1 MKAVREVILLISL
14 TLLPVASFAQSSNTA
29 VPKPSPSPPPREK
42 FVKDLVR
49 DQKAIWT
56 SPFRLKKND
65 AKWLVPLA
73 AATTGL
79 IFADRHTSAWVGRNG
94 DLQPTSH
101 GVSFLGSGYVVTGG
115 AVGLYLFG
123 RATHNPHTRETGKL
137 MVEAN
142 IGTGIVTQALKL
154 ATGRDRPNDDLGK
167 GHFFEHG
174 KSFPSGHSSTSWAAA
189 TVLAMQYKHNP
200 WIKYGA
206 FAVAAVVAA
215 SRYSGRNHFMSDVLV
230 GGAIGYGIG
239 RFVYNNR

>member
-14 TLLPVASFAQSSNTA
+14 ALLPVLSFAQSPAPRTA
-29 VPKPSPSPPPREK
+29 KPSPSPPRDVS

-56 SPFRLKKND
+56 SPFRLKKDD

-79 IFADRHTSAWVGRNG
+79 IVADRHTSAWVHRNG

-123 RATHNPHTRETGKL
+123 RATHNAHSQQTGRL
-137 MVEAN
+137 MVEAI
-142 IGTGIVTQALKL
+142 IGTGVVTHVLKF

-174 KSFPSGHSSTSWAAA
+174 NSFPSGHSSTAWTAA

-206 FAVAAVVAA
+206 FAVAAAVAA
-215 SRYSGRNHFMSDVLV
+215 SRYSGRNHFMSDVLI